1 MNRAPRLLT
10 LAALAA
16 LAVAACGGTAAT
28 VAPATAATPTAAPE
42 TTAPTVAPTVEAPSA
57 APATPSPVGEGPDL
71 EGAAAAL
78 ENIKK
83 YQMRMRVSG
92 IGGIAADS
100 EITMTNLV
108 DSDAEAYQLEMAGF
122 QGIPG
127 AEDGITVVVIG
138 SDAWV
143 DAGTGSFI
151 KQPGGAG
158 TYDQMRT
165 ALAPA
170 TLLAQIPTAGLGILG
185 GTDEEKNGVA
195 ATKYHA
201 EAATTPGLSASIGE
215 DGVMDIWVAKDGGY
229 LVSMTMTG
237 TMSGNPIAMSIDLS
251 RINDESIE
259 IVAPN

>member
-1 MNRAPRLLT
+1 MNRAPRLLS
-10 LAALAA
+10 LAAIAA

-28 VAPATAATPTAAPE
+28 GTPTPAATPTDAPVTTAPTAAPTVETPTEAPATA
-42 TTAPTVAPTVEAPSA
+42 S
-57 APATPSPVGEGPDL
+57 PAGEGPDL
-71 EGAAAAL
+71 EGATAAL

-83 YQMRMRVSG
+83 YEMSMTVA
-92 IGGIAADS
+92 GIAGIATDS
-100 EITMTNLV
+100 EISMTNLV
-108 DSDAEAYQLEMAGF
+108 DTDAEAYQLEMAGF
-122 QGIPG
+122 AGMPG
-127 AEDGITVVVIG
+127 AEEGITVIVIG

-143 DAGTGSFI
+143 DAGTGTYI
-151 KQPGGAG
+151 KQPGGAS

-195 ATKYHA
+195 TKHYHA
-201 EAATTPGLSASIGE
+201 EAATVPGLSASIGD
-215 DGVMDIWVAKDGGY
+215 DGVMDIWVAEDGGF

-237 TMSGNPIAMSIDLS
+237 TMAGNPMSMSIDMR

-259 IVAPN
+259 IVAPE